1 MKKILSILI
10 FICLLYPCFSSDI
23 EEKLSK
29 KALKAQAYFN
39 LGNDKYDAGS
49 YAEAVL
55 IFNKAIELDAK
66 FVAKFMPRL
75 LSKAYN
81 LRGNA
86 KRALGRYK
94 GALEDYDKSLKLDPR
109 CVWVYYNRGYANIA
123 AGYYEDAIKD
133 YSKIIKLRPK
143 EDFAY
148 YNRGYAKAKNK
159 QYKKAIKDY
168 NTAIRLDQTYAQ
180 AYCKRGDAF
189 FHLKQYKAA
198 SKSYHAAIAIDKK
211 NSQPKLGLQRIK
223 DKMAFEASR
232 DIRFRL
238 KEENIG
244 LISNKVALC
253 YNLGIIKRKILKKH
267 ESKKNYTKLY
277 YAKEKPKHRKMTKAE
292 KIQKIVDDYIK
303 TLEADYKNAR
313 TYNKMGNSKF
323 KSGDYKEAIKDY
335 NKAIKL
341 APMIVDGYDN
351 RANARLKLGQ
361 YKEASKDFKKA
372 KQLEELQKA
381 QKNN

>member
-1 MKKILSILI
+1 MKKLLSVLI

-29 KALKAQAYFN
+29 KALQAQAYFN

-49 YAEAVL
+49 YAESVL
-55 IFNKAIELDAK
+55 LFNKAIELDAK
-66 FVAKFMPRL
+66 FVEKFMPSL

-94 GALEDYDKSLKLDPR
+94 GALEDYDKSLKISPK
-109 CVWVYYNRGYANIA
+109 CVWVYYNRGYTNIA

-159 QYKKAIKDY
+159 QYKEAIKDY
-168 NTAIRLDQTYAQ
+168 NTAIRLDQVYAQ
-180 AYCKRGDAF
+180 AYCKRGDAL
-189 FHLKQYKAA
+189 FHLKRYKAA
-198 SKSYHAAIAIDKK
+198 SKSYYAAIDIDAK
-211 NSQPKLGLQRIK
+211 NPQPKLGLQRIK
-223 DKMAFEASR
+223 DKKAYEANK
-232 DIRFRL
+232 DIRLSL
-238 KEENIG
+238 KEENID
-244 LISNKVALC
+244 LISNKVLLC

-267 ESKKNYTKLY
+267 ESNINYAKLY
-277 YAKEKPKHRKMTKAE
+277 YAKEKPKHRIMTKAE
-292 KIQKIVDDYIK
+292 RVQKIVDDYIK

-335 NKAIKL
+335 SKAIKL
-341 APMIVDGYDN
+341 APMIIDGYDN

-361 YKEASKDFKKA
+361 YKEATKDFKKA
-372 KQLEELQKA
+372 KQLEELQNDLK
-381 QKNN
+381 K